1 MKCQTSKL
9 TEVSP
14 AAATDKAN
22 DVIKHLA
29 RQIRD
34 EFINQSEVVVDKIRF
49 DEKAPTNLKPQVGE
63 KYSEKKLGEKKSS
76 LKTSVKSIFKSV
88 VNKIGVF
95 KNKTTEKEISLRDG
109 AKTSKKQDCEKS
121 ETISNVK
128 NRKKQVCKND
138 EGDASSR
145 TLSKNSHSQKTAP
158 GTNTLKILDKKDSS
172 RIERHASKRHREVE
186 DKSHGSPIKKLKSTH
201 TASDAYSDSLLGN
214 FFNPV
219 QPAKESSPLFKIPK
233 VGASQPRLAEGGRL
247 ATTVLPKSDAMDQM
261 VRLGGYVISMANFL
275 RKEGIVPDA
284 DVEQFMHQDTDIMES
299 ERFSMMYDKLDVAK
313 LGVPNTV
320 YRVKDME
327 EVRDIYHKDW
337 DVLRGVTSDKERK
350 KLASLDFK
358 NTVSANPSRN
368 LTFHGYRSGQ
378 KLNLGNRR
386 SIGSFVI
393 NCGVLEPLPGYKRKH
408 SGYCQENERGEKL
421 RKISFDD
428 FGNFMKSLFFKK
440 YQSKTKGGKLSQ
452 QQFDQFLDY
461 LGHYKAGQEE
471 TENFLAFYSNKK
483 AIKLDESQVEEVQDT
498 ESLFC
503 RFKMFYGE
511 ADPAKCDWCNKF
523 HFFSQ

>member
-14 AAATDKAN
+14 ASATDKAN

-34 EFINQSEVVVDKIRF
+34 EFNNQSELVVDKIKF

-63 KYSEKKLGEKKSS
+63 KYSEKKLGVKKSS

-95 KNKTTEKEISLRDG
+95 KNKTTEKEINLKDG

-186 DKSHGSPIKKLKSTH
+186 NKSHGSPIKKLKSKH
-201 TASDAYSDSLLGN
+201 TASDSYSDSHLAN

-219 QPAKESSPLFKIPK
+219 QPAMESSSLFKIPK
-233 VGASQPRLAEGGRL
+233 VEASQPRPAGEGRL
-247 ATTVLPKSDAMDQM
+247 ATTVLHKSVARDQM
-261 VRLGGYVISMANFL
+261 VKLGGHVISMGTFL
-275 RKEGIVPDA
+275 RKEGIVPDS
-284 DVEQFMHQDTDIMES
+284 DVEQFMHKDTGIMDPEQ
-299 ERFSMMYDKLDVAK
+299 FSMMYDKLDVAK
-313 LGVPNTV
+313 LGVPKTV
-320 YRVKDME
+320 CSVMERE

-337 DVLRGVTSDKERK
+337 EILRGVTSDQERK
-350 KLASLDFK
+350 KLASLAFR

-378 KLNLGNRR
+378 NPNLGNRR
-386 SIGSFVI
+386 SFVI
-393 NCGVLEPLPGYKRKH
+393 NCGMLEPLPGYKRKH
-408 SGYCQENERGEKL
+408 SGYCQEIERGEKM

-440 YQSKTKGGKLSQ
+440 YQSKTKEGKLSQ

-461 LGHYKAGQEE
+461 LGHYKAGQE
-471 TENFLAFYSNKK
+471 
-483 AIKLDESQVEEVQDT
+483 
-498 ESLFC
+498 
-503 RFKMFYGE
+503 
-511 ADPAKCDWCNKF
+511 
-523 HFFSQ
+523 